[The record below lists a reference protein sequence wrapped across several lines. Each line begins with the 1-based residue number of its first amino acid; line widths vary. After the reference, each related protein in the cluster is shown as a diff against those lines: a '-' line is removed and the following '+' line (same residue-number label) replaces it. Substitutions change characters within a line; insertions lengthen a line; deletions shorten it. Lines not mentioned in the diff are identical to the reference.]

1 MRALRRAVAITLL
14 AFSAFAVAAA
24 TTGIYLNVPYVRQP
38 KDGCGAA
45 CLAMVLQY
53 WKRQD
58 PAFKNLGADQV
69 NPIQRALYSPQAHG
83 IYARDMARYLD
94 QSGMR
99 TFVFA
104 GRWADLEEHLAKGRP
119 LIVCIK
125 EPGWHGP
132 RHYVVVTGMDAGRQQ
147 VLVNDPARG
156 KLAAMKWSEFDKD
169 WKAAGFWTLLAVPRQ
184 GQ

>member
-1 MRALRRAVAITLL
+1 MRAKARVSTILPL
-14 AFSAFAVAAA
+14 AFSAVVFAAA
-24 TTGIYLNVPYVRQP
+24 THGIFLDVPYVRQP

-53 WKRQD
+53 WKNHD
-58 PAFKNLGADQV
+58 PAFKSVKPDEVA
-69 NPIQRALYSPQAHG
+69 PIQSALYSPQAHG
-83 IYARDMARYLD
+83 IYARDMVAYLNR
-94 QSGMR
+94 SGMR

-104 GRWADLEEHLAKGRP
+104 GRWTDLEEHLAKGRP

-132 RHYVVVTGMDAGRQQ
+132 RHYVVVTGVDSARQH

-156 KLAAMKWSEFDKD
+156 KLDAMEWPEFERD